1 MMQQTQPYEFND
13 EQNRLIGHLGA
24 RMTTVGGIQLLLGL
38 LLLALAAMLILA
50 WQNGHTMG
58 PAAIPGWVPGAAVA
72 IFAFLPLMIGG
83 WVRSAGWSFKR
94 VSESQNRDMWH
105 LMNALGSLD
114 SIFSLMSR
122 LIWIIVFLAL
132 VLTVLAAAAAFG
144 LLK

>member
-1 MMQQTQPYEFND
+1 MQQTQTYEFND
-13 EQNRLIGHLGA
+13 EQNRVIGHLGA

-38 LLLALAAMLILA
+38 LLLALAAMLLLA

-58 PAAIPGWVPGAAVA
+58 PAAIPGWVPGVTVA

-83 WVRSAGWSFKR
+83 WVRSAGGSFKR
-94 VSESQNRDMWH
+94 VAESQNRDMWH

>member
-1 MMQQTQPYEFND
+1 MQQTQPYEFND

-83 WVRSAGWSFKR
+83 WVRSAGGSFKR